1 MRVPLSWLKEFV
13 AVDLD
18 GRELADRLTNLGLE
32 VEQVIRP
39 QGEARGLVIGR
50 IQSVEPHPGADNLLV
65 CRVDVGHRVLTVVT
79 GAANPRPQA
88 WVVAAPPGSRLPGG
102 QELAVRSIRG
112 IDSEGMLCATW
123 ELGLPSAARTDEERL
138 AEGLLILPDGDG
150 LRPGMDALPV
160 LGLDEEV
167 LELSLTPNYA
177 VHCQSIVGVAREV
190 AALLEIPLRL
200 PDPRAGLP
208 LGAAQAAA
216 AVQGGEEAGGAGGRA
231 EPWARVTVEEP
242 DLCSR
247 YIARGVTGI
256 RLGPSPLLIQQRLQ
270 LCGMRPINNVVDVTN
285 YVMLETGQPLHAF
298 DLAKLAGRH
307 IVVRNAREGES
318 VVTLDGVERNLTTG
332 DLVIADAQRPQA
344 LAGVMGGALS
354 EVGPDTTAILL
365 EAAIF
370 ERSTVFRASRR
381 LGLRTEAS
389 ARFDKG
395 VDPEA
400 VDAASLRAAVM
411 IAQLAG
417 GSLIPESIDVGAPPP
432 RRVITMRPRRVRS
445 LLVPERAA
453 GRDDAPDLA
462 DDVITG
468 HLERL
473 GFQVEPDP
481 EAGAGEERYRV
492 TVPSY
497 RADVTGEA
505 DLAEEVG
512 RLLGYDRIPALL
524 PLSAMAGGARSP
536 RQQGLLTVRRLMA
549 AAGYHEVVTW
559 SFARAD
565 LAGRLRLPHDHP
577 QHRALAIAN
586 PMSEDQARLRTTLL
600 GGLLDTAAYNLR
612 HQNED
617 LTLFE
622 VGTVYLP
629 GPSAGELPLEKAYLG
644 LLARGVPHRDHWQ
657 GSGPAVDFFAVK
669 GVLEHVARRL
679 ATPLDFAGTDLPFLQ
694 PGQAAQ
700 LACAGAPAGWLG
712 KLHPDIAAQWDLP
725 EDIFVAEVDLD
736 VLLAARQESVRF
748 QPLPR
753 FPAVQRDV
761 SVVVPED
768 LPVARIQEVI
778 TAAGG
783 SLLEHVSVFDE
794 YRGSQVPDGCRS
806 LAFALTYRSRERT
819 LTDAEVD
826 QVHEGVREA
835 LVQQL
840 GAALR

>member
-32 VEQVIRP
+32 VEQVIQP
-39 QGEARGLVIGR
+39 KGQARGLVIGR
-50 IQSVEPHPGADNLLV
+50 IQSVEPHPDADNLLV
-65 CRVDVGHRVLTVVT
+65 CRVDVGDRVLTVVT

-102 QELAVRSIRG
+102 QELGTRALRG

-138 AEGLLILPDGDG
+138 AEGLLLLPDGNE

-190 AALLEIPLRL
+190 AALLDIPLRL
-200 PDPRAGLP
+200 PDPRDGFP
-208 LGAAQAAA
+208 LGASQAAA
-216 AVQGGEEAGGAGGRA
+216 ALQDDGGAAGSGEGV
-231 EPWARVTVEEP
+231 EPWARVTVQEP

-247 YIARGVTGI
+247 YIARGVTSI

-298 DLAKLAGRH
+298 DLAKLADRH
-307 IVVRNAREGES
+307 IVVRNAQEGES
-318 VVTLDGVERNLTTG
+318 VVTLDGVERTLATG
-332 DLVIADAQRPQA
+332 DLVIADGERPQA
-344 LAGVMGGALS
+344 LAGIMGGALS
-354 EVGPDTTAILL
+354 EVGSETDAILL

-370 ERSTVFRASRR
+370 ERSTVFRTARR

-411 IAQLAG
+411 IAQLTG
-417 GSLIPESIDVGAPPP
+417 GTLIEEAVDAGAPPP
-432 RRVITMRPRRVRS
+432 RRVITMRPQRVRR

-453 GRDDAPDLA
+453 TNEEAPDLS
-462 DDVITG
+462 DHVIIR

-473 GFQVEPDP
+473 GFQGEPGQDT
-481 EAGAGEERYRV
+481 GAGEHYYRV

-497 RADVTGEA
+497 RADVAGEA

-512 RLLGYDRIPALL
+512 RLLGYDRIPTLL
-524 PLSAMAGGARSP
+524 PVSTMPGGARAP
-536 RQQGLLTVRRLMA
+536 RQQGLLQVRRLMA

-565 LAGRLRLPHDHP
+565 LAQRLRLPEDHP
-577 QHRALAIAN
+577 QHQALAVAN

-600 GGLLDTAAYNLR
+600 GGLLDTAAYNVR

-629 GPSAGELPLEKAYLG
+629 GPSPEELPVEKAFLG

-657 GSGPAVDFFAVK
+657 GSGPAVDFFGVK
-669 GVLEHVARRL
+669 GVLEHIARRL
-679 ATPLDFAGTDLPFLQ
+679 ATPLSAVAVDLPFLQ

-700 LACAGAPAGWLG
+700 LTCAGAPAGWLG
-712 KLHPDIAAQWDLP
+712 KLHPDIAAPWDLP
-725 EDIFVAEVDLD
+725 EDVFVAEVDLD
-736 VLLAARQESVRF
+736 VLLSARQGPVRF
-748 QPLPR
+748 EPLPR

-761 SVVVPED
+761 SMVVPED

-778 TAAGG
+778 VAAGG

-794 YRGSQVPDGCRS
+794 YRGSQVPEGSRS
-806 LAFALTYRSRERT
+806 LAFTLTYRSRERT

-826 QVHEGVREA
+826 GIHEGVREA

-840 GAALR
+840 GAVLR